1 MRVVGPGSPMDAVRR
16 LREKFLGA
24 GGTQSDF
31 EALGRGHLELGD
43 TERQDG
49 STRPEEARAVAHKC
63 MGHGSLVEMHCYDG
77 RGRNQGEAVVVFQ
90 HWLDKENLVFRGEHL
105 VASDEYYE
113 WWSTHEADFSKVAFH
128 ICEKA
133 RHRCKIDG
141 GPREEVIHLTKWR
154 MASPQTLIGSGFAS
168 TKAIAYFAS
177 LLDHH
182 LATAGPLPPAPPAAL
197 ATPPPGEAEAP
208 GGRPLAHTSGLD
220 VAALA
225 GGRRHER
232 GDDEAVDELLALA
245 KDAKR
250 EPDERKRGPKRDRG
264 SEKGLSQLLAERAA
278 QQREE
283 LREHQH
289 RDKSR
294 RKRRKEDDEDRVAR
308 KKRLGVDDSDSGES
322 SVSESGFRVA
332 SSREVDLVRLSQKN
346 PGCLLRSALKEM
358 SRYLAARG
366 EAMIEEP
373 GSGKVVSYLHQ
384 ILLPQYPKTGI
395 RSHRELV
402 TLATALDLLLDGKLG
417 NLGDLLAQ
425 RFKAIEAS
433 LAADGN
439 WAVARHQELIPVQA
453 SLSTKAELTEA
464 AKAELR
470 AQKLRTQLARGGPS
484 GAKGG

>member
-1 MRVVGPGSPMDAVRR
+1 M
-16 LREKFLGA
+16 
-24 GGTQSDF
+24 
-31 EALGRGHLELGD
+31 
-43 TERQDG
+43 
-49 STRPEEARAVAHKC
+49 
-63 MGHGSLVEMHCYDG
+63 
-77 RGRNQGEAVVVFQ
+77 
-90 HWLDKENLVFRGEHL
+90 FRGEHL

-168 TKAIAYFAS
+168 TKAIAYSAS

-197 ATPPPGEAEAP
+197 TTPPPGEAEAP

-283 LREHQH
+283 QREHQH

-294 RKRRKEDDEDRVAR
+294 RKRRKEDDEDKVAR

-322 SVSESGFRVA
+322 SVSELKVKFVGLLENVVMDEEDRNDISYRLGWMPNFAESGEISCVRRPRLYWLNRDVPQMPWMTVEKGDVITRLSLSGPVEPEELWMPEGYSWKNPDRRRKLPTFTRPIRRRKPPPSPAGLKGCPKVAQDRWERDDFRYPPYVYRDENLLQDEEGNWQKVPA
-332 SSREVDLVRLSQKN
+332 ESRELLMGFKRHHTLKLDRVLFKETQWHDSEDVRQAAIGNSFHTTTVALILGAVLEDMGFLKSCLS
-346 PGCLLRSALKEM
+346 
-358 SRYLAARG
+358 
-366 EAMIEEP
+366 
-373 GSGKVVSYLHQ
+373 
-384 ILLPQYPKTGI
+384 
-395 RSHRELV
+395 
-402 TLATALDLLLDGKLG
+402 
-417 NLGDLLAQ
+417 
-425 RFKAIEAS
+425 
-433 LAADGN
+433 
-439 WAVARHQELIPVQA
+439 
-453 SLSTKAELTEA
+453 
-464 AKAELR
+464 
-470 AQKLRTQLARGGPS
+470 
-484 GAKGG
+484 